1 MPHQTSTITPS
12 TPTRLNL
19 DMRSASSSGRWS
31 CPSLETVSS
40 GSITYTGTPPT
51 LRGDPMSSREAPSFS
66 SILPDVSSVPKT
78 GTRSELGA
86 AVLISGN
93 QRPPLARRPNPA
105 SRPFTRVLPARLLWT
120 LRGKRAA
127 FLLREPARSRDISDL
142 GLGIETRTQ
151 ALNALMR
158 KVHVALEVL
167 SKKPVLWEPAVTLLD
182 AAHATPRRIFTRAT
196 HRCV

>member
-1 MPHQTSTITPS
+1 
-12 TPTRLNL
+12 
-19 DMRSASSSGRWS
+19 
-31 CPSLETVSS
+31 
-40 GSITYTGTPPT
+40 
-51 LRGDPMSSREAPSFS
+51 MSSREAPSFS

-120 LRGKRAA
+120 LRRKRAA

-142 GLGIETRTQ
+142 GLGIETPVRTP

-167 SKKPVLWEPAVTLLD
+167 SKKPALWEPAVTLLD

>member
-1 MPHQTSTITPS
+1 
-12 TPTRLNL
+12 
-19 DMRSASSSGRWS
+19 
-31 CPSLETVSS
+31 
-40 GSITYTGTPPT
+40 
-51 LRGDPMSSREAPSFS
+51 MSSREAPSFS

-142 GLGIETRTQ
+142 GLGIETQ